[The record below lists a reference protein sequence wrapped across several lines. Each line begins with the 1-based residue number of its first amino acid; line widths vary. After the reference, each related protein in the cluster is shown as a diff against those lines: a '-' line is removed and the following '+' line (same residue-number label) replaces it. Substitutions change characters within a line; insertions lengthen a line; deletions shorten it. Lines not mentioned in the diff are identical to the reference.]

1 MEMMEVDEDGYHTIL
16 LKKSCCWNL
25 WKIST
30 ISESRTLLEETDAKF
45 SLSYVVM
52 EIWWRRNKDLAQR
65 FCPESAWYENS
76 FPNDVVWT
84 QENHSFTWKSGRILM
99 KREKMDFYNSFLFY
113 VTVSFQIWED
123 WRVIEFMDLQV
134 LQLNYTPQVWGKI
147 KIHSSKD
154 VKNYSNSSHNS
165 QKSRIVATDRIIRGS
180 TNGKSQ
186 IVRITIY
193 LLLMSSVMP
202 P

>member
-65 FCPESAWYENS
+65 FCPESAWYESS

-84 QENHSFTWKSGRILM
+84 EENHSFTWKSGRILM

-113 VTVSFQIWED
+113 VTVSFQIGED
-123 WRVIEFMDLQV
+123 WGVIEFMDLQV